1 MTLLVILALVAVV
14 AASLLI
20 VWDVRRERRAKREA
34 AVARQ
39 ERRRSFAESERAQRS
54 SDPVPIEHVQRT
66 SPNRA
71 ETGSVGDVN
80 NGGPVEAVAHQV
92 APAAGPKKRSSK
104 PRATR
109 QTVHEA
115 LRHHG
120 PATAK
125 EVAAMLRDTTPSKV
139 ATILVGLRRDGKATS
154 EQQRNLKLWK
164 AL

>member
-54 SDPVPIEHVQRT
+54 SDPVPIERVQRT

-71 ETGSVGDVN
+71 ETGRAPAGDV
-80 NGGPVEAVAHQV
+80 NGGPVEAVAP
-92 APAAGPKKRSSK
+92 APKRSSK

>member
-71 ETGSVGDVN
+71 ETGSAGGV
-80 NGGPVEAVAHQV
+80 NGGTFEAVAHQV
-92 APAAGPKKRSSK
+92 VPAPKKRSSK